1 MKLNGSGNHKK
12 LGVFIM
18 DKIYIF
24 GAGNN
29 AYGVISYVGFENV
42 IAIIDNE
49 KKKQGDSVL
58 GIPIISLD
66 KYILENKGEKI
77 VISAAIYNE
86 IINQLEEKNIYN
98 YSIAPMLIRGM
109 ATPKEIYSRCELCND
124 DNIFILGQNVV
135 VDKFIDWISQKHSE
149 LKINII

>member
-49 KKKQGDSVL
+49 KRSR
-58 GIPIISLD
+58 
-66 KYILENKGEKI
+66 EI
-77 VISAAIYNE
+77 VY
-86 IINQLEEKNIYN
+86 
-98 YSIAPMLIRGM
+98 
-109 ATPKEIYSRCELCND
+109 
-124 DNIFILGQNVV
+124 
-135 VDKFIDWISQKHSE
+135 
-149 LKINII
+149 

>member
-58 GIPIISLD
+58 GLSLIHIS
-66 KYILENKGEKI
+66 E
-77 VISAAIYNE
+77 
-86 IINQLEEKNIYN
+86 
-98 YSIAPMLIRGM
+98 PTR
-109 ATPKEIYSRCELCND
+109 P
-124 DNIFILGQNVV
+124 
-135 VDKFIDWISQKHSE
+135 
-149 LKINII
+149 